1 MRLVVLACI
10 AAAGCD
16 SLFHLDHV
24 PLPTDAAIDGP
35 GSSNGSDVPNLVFVS
50 SQKIVP
56 ATLGGTAA
64 ADALCTTL
72 ATNAGHPGH
81 YVAWL
86 GTSTESAT
94 QRIGATARGWVR
106 ADGRPFAD
114 TLVDIVQGKVWY
126 PLRLT
131 ETGEDIALSGSDADL
146 VVVTATMPSGETQL
160 PNCNDF
166 TTATLQGVTAGL
178 ADAAPFGWNANMGAV
193 CSSAARVYCFGV
205 DHTAPVSL
213 VPDSTRLAFIT
224 FDAPAA
230 GLAGFDQ
237 RCATEAAQAARAGT
251 FRAAVATTSASAL
264 ARFPN
269 GGPWVRADGVTA
281 VDSAGN
287 LIAPIELDAAGGFQG
302 VAVAWNGAT
311 SLVAKA
317 PSSAASCFDWTHVDN
332 TQGLTGNNTRSG
344 PQGFGGIANSCANS
358 LPVYCLQD

>member
-56 ATLGGTAA
+56 ATLGGAAA

-86 GTSTESAT
+86 GTSTASAT
-94 QRIGATARGWVR
+94 TRIGATARGWVR

-114 TLVDIVQGKVWY
+114 TLVDIAQGKVWY
-126 PLRLT
+126 PLRLD
-131 ETGEDIALSGSDADL
+131 ENGNDIAVSATAADL
-146 VVVTATMPSGETQL
+146 VVVTGTMPSGETQL

-166 TTATLQGVTAGL
+166 TMATLQGVMAGL
-178 ADAAPFGWNANMGAV
+178 ADAAPFGWSSNMGAI
-193 CSSAARVYCFGV
+193 CSDAVRVYCFGV
-205 DHTAPVSL
+205 DHTATVSL
-213 VPDSTRLAFIT
+213 VPESTRLAFVT
-224 FDAPAA
+224 VDPPGT
-230 GLAGFDQ
+230 GLAAFDQ
-237 RCATEAAQAARAGT
+237 QCAMDAARAQRTGT
-251 FRAAVATTSASAL
+251 FRAAVATTSSSAL

-287 LIAPIELDAAGGFQG
+287 LIAPIELDAGGGLQG
-302 VAVAWNGAT
+302 VTVTWNGAT
-311 SLVAKA
+311 SLIAKA
-317 PSSAASCFDWTHVDN
+317 PSSAASCFDWTRVDA
-332 TQGLTGNNTRSG
+332 TQGLSGNNTRSG
-344 PQGFGGIANSCANS
+344 HDGFGGIANSCANA